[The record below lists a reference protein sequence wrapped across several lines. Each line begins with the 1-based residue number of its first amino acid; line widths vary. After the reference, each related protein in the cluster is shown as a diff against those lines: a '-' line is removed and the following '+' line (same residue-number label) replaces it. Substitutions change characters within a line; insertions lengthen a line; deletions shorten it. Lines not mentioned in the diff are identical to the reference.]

1 MIIPDKNIKL
11 QNSLLGM
18 GAQVLSELQTSETI
32 SSLWEKIKTNKVIN
46 SYEKFVLTLDFLFML
61 NLIDLQEGIVVKV
74 HP

>member
-32 SSLWEKIKTNKVIN
+32 SSLWEKIKTNKAIN